1 MWARMPRPIDLRYAG
16 GGSGFSASGERPAQE
31 HLYDTVSPTAAD
43 GRGLAQGRFFDENGA
58 HLASAT
64 QEGLLRQTPEPPPGF
79 P

>member
-31 HLYDTVSPTAAD
+31 HLYDTVSPTAA
-43 GRGLAQGRFFDENGA
+43 FDENGA